1 MSLATRARVSTMA
14 IVVSVVPKIVGLV
27 SVVVPIV
34 AVVIVSSLI
43 VITISAVAIILSDI
57 FIPIT
62 IVVPAAAAAA
72 IASISLWLATS
83 PGLLR
88 ISRCSAALF
97 LSPPRIIVITELAP
111 FRISLSLL
119 LTIVVSWGCIIALM
133 LPTLWLL
140 FLTALTPIL
149 CSSLQT
155 LAMFSP
161 LLALSRPLV
170 LLSII
175 SATSY
180 ARTPLGLLS
189 SLQQSQQGTR
199 IVLTFYFM
207 SSRIGKSCNLNG
219 FILIIYPDRFLIFYV
234 LFIANT
240 GDMFNLVI
248 IK

>member
-14 IVVSVVPKIVGLV
+14 IVVSVVSKIVGLV
-27 SVVVPIV
+27 PVVVPIV

-62 IVVPAAAAAA
+62 TVVPAAAAAA
-72 IASISLWLATS
+72 IASISLRLAIS

-97 LSPPRIIVITELAP
+97 LSPSRIIVITELAP
-111 FRISLSLL
+111 FRISLSFL
-119 LTIVVSWGCIIALM
+119 LTIVVSWGCIIAL
-133 LPTLWLL
+133 TLWLL

-155 LAMFSP
+155 MAMFSP

-199 IVLTFYFM
+199 IVLPFYFM
-207 SSRIGKSCNLNG
+207 SSRIGKSCNLYG

-240 GDMFNLVI
+240 GDIFNLVI